1 MEQRIGP
8 RREEHAIILDF
19 LQHGYPFDT
28 RPSHIKSSIAQSIG
42 KTRFALLELIPKE
55 GVFLR
60 PSEEVYVGD
69 GPRDKVHHVV
79 GKIPITKLT
88 ATARQELEH
97 AIAKLIQENEPKFV
111 EWFNTD
117 RPMTVRTHQLELL
130 PGVGKKHMH
139 EIIERREEK
148 PFTSFAD
155 IRERV
160 KLLPDPVKLIRL
172 RIENE
177 LGGEEKHRIFV
188 DV

>member
-1 MEQRIGP
+1 MERPGP

-28 RPSHIKSSIAQSIG
+28 RPSHLKTPIVQSIG

-55 GVFLR
+55 GVFLQ
-60 PSEEVYVGD
+60 PNQEVYVGD
-69 GPRDKVHHVV
+69 GPRDKIHHVV

-88 ATARQELEH
+88 ATAKSELEH
-97 AIAKLIQENEPKFV
+97 AISKLIHDNEARFV
-111 EWFNTD
+111 EFFNTAK
-117 RPMTVRTHQLELL
+117 PMTVRTHQLELL
-130 PGVGKKHMH
+130 PGIGKKHMH

-148 PFTSFAD
+148 PFTSFED
-155 IRERV
+155 IRKRV
-160 KLLPDPVKLIRL
+160 KLLPDPVKLIRS

-177 LGGEEKHRIFV
+177 LAGMEKHRVFV